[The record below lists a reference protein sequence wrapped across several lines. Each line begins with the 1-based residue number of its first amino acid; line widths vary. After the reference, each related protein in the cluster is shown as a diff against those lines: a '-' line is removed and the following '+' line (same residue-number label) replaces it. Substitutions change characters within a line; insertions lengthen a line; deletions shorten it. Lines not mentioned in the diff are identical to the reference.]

1 MLVGALVWCTI
12 GTNGVQLTE
21 SHEVYQTEAAG
32 KIAAVHEPNRS
43 LDRGV
48 RTGMPKTGL
57 RR

>member
-1 MLVGALVWCTI
+1 
-12 GTNGVQLTE
+12 VQLTE